1 MQLRQFEE
9 LPNAAAS
16 VHDPV
21 MFELGPARLRRVGKT
36 GTAQDAKKP
45 GLSSETGLFLG
56 VEKSDQPRVRERIM
70 KLS

>member
-1 MQLRQFEE
+1 MSFGSSKNF
-9 LPNAAAS
+9 PNAVAS

-36 GTAQDAKKP
+36 ATAQDAKRP
-45 GLSSETGLFLG
+45 GLASETGLFLG